1 MPEPGRGL
9 ARRGVPAVRAM
20 IGSQSAEKLGRM
32 KKLRRT
38 LSESFSRIGEGP
50 EGGEG
55 PGPGGGT
62 GGWWW
67 WWWDG
72 CGVVVGGWGGGMVVV
87 VGWWWGDVGVLEE
100 VLGCPRC

>member
-62 GGWWW
+62 GG
-67 WWWDG
+67 G
-72 CGVVVGGWGGGMVVV
+72 GGGMG
-87 VGWWWGDVGVLEE
+87 VGWWWWEDGVMGWL
-100 VLGCPRC
+100 

>member
-62 GGWWW
+62 GGGGGGGGGMGVGWWW
-67 WWWDG
+67 EDG
-72 CGVVVGGWGGGMVVV
+72 VMGWWGGGMVV
-87 VGWWWGDVGVLEE
+87 G
-100 VLGCPRC
+100 